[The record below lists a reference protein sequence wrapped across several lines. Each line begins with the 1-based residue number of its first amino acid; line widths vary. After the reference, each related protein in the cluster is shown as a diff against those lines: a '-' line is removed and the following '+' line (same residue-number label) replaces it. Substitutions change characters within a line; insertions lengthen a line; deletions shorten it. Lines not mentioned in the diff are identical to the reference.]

1 MTGKERVL
9 GAINRTP
16 IDRVPRHDAFWDET
30 MEAYGKTGAELQKE
44 FDLDI
49 AVVALDNSMRF
60 PSKYVDLGAQE
71 EGWDRYGFHYK
82 RNIGLSTL
90 HYMDFATA
98 DPEDWEEHKH
108 RFNVD
113 KNGESRVDAAGY
125 FLRKTPVPTWEE
137 AVARINALPDDKFK
151 VLNFYG
157 PWEGTWR
164 HHGFENTLMD
174 FIAEPEMV
182 QEMFEGIVNTTLE
195 SIDYALSLGMKID
208 GFWIV
213 EDMGC
218 TRSALFSLDH
228 YREYLKPWHKKIMDF
243 AHERGLKTIMHSCGD
258 VLDFI
263 PDLIDVGLDVLQALQ
278 ANTRL
283 DVSKLKE
290 EFGDK
295 ITFMGN
301 ISVQSMAEGGDVIR
315 EEMERK
321 IIPAMQGGGY
331 IYHSDHSIS
340 PDVTYEKYCD
350 VMKIL
355 DRIGK
360 YN

>member
-1 MTGKERVL
+1 MTDITATELKMLNKVEV
-9 GAINRTP
+9 
-16 IDRVPRHDAFWDET
+16 
-30 MEAYGKTGAELQKE
+30 AEQTE
-44 FDLDI
+44 PQYQP
-49 AVVALDNSMRF
+49 VEY
-60 PSKYVDLGAQE
+60 P
-71 EGWDRYGFHYK
+71 
-82 RNIGLSTL
+82 T
-90 HYMDFATA
+90 TA
-98 DPEDWEEHKH
+98 P
-108 RFNVD
+108 
-113 KNGESRVDAAGY
+113 A
-125 FLRKTPVPTWEE
+125 
-137 AVARINALPDDKFK
+137 
-151 VLNFYG
+151 
-157 PWEGTWR
+157 
-164 HHGFENTLMD
+164 
-174 FIAEPEMV
+174 AEPEMV